1 MEVMNDFH
9 KGCLGGI
16 EEAEV
21 RLGSRVN
28 GTGGSR
34 DSKCGELIQGLGK
47 GKRGKGVVIGKNM
60 GTGVIFLDRKY

>member
-9 KGCLGGI
+9 KRCLGGT

-21 RLGSRVN
+21 RLGSGVN

-47 GKRGKGVVIGKNM
+47 RKQGKEVVIGKNM
-60 GTGVIFLDRKY
+60 GTGEFLFS